1 MSRTFSFTIAAEAIA
16 IGNTFATKFSEF
28 RPTAGKTFESPLDL
42 LLSKHS
48 ARELNAG
55 SWVTRPGPQLHR
67 STVAFLHQCMYL
79 KTAISAMV
87 SMLLCQSLSAQS
99 REHMKNPLYEVNS

>member
-1 MSRTFSFTIAAEAIA
+1 VENCSSSSKTPIPISRPFSFTIAAEEIA
-16 IGNTFATKFSEF
+16 IGNTFGTKFSKF
-28 RPTAGKTFESPLDL
+28 RATPNTFESPLDL

-55 SWVTRPGPQLHR
+55 SWATRLGPQLHR

-79 KTAISAMV
+79 KIAISALV
-87 SMLLCQSLSAQS
+87 SMLLCQPLSA
-99 REHMKNPLYEVNS
+99 

>member
-1 MSRTFSFTIAAEAIA
+1 MPEVQQCTQCGRTIESGELFVKFRATP
-16 IGNTFATKFSEF
+16 GN
-28 RPTAGKTFESPLDL
+28 TFESPLDL

-55 SWVTRPGPQLHR
+55 SWVTRLGPQLHR

-79 KTAISAMV
+79 KIAISALV

-99 REHMKNPLYEVNS
+99 REHMEKALYEVNS